1 MKIPAEFEDI
11 LRGVELTER
20 EKRFLRWITSW
31 DDHTM
36 QNMRTVVEKVRSTLS
51 TLQAENEKLRAEL
64 KSKVDLVFQQAK
76 ELDRRYLLLQ
86 EQEAELEQVK
96 RELSA
101 YKELG
106 PIDRLR
112 ELKQADDEGRCVVLP
127 FKPPRWV
134 YMCSARFPKPA
145 KAHYA
150 SAINVLQDM
159 DNGCVFGDTP
169 KEAEDALRREQD
181 G

>member
-1 MKIPAEFEDI
+1 MERLTYFDGGKWRLKIGDTEYSGEAVDRLAAYEETGLEPEEIEKIKQDVED
-11 LRGVELTER
+11 GY
-20 EKRFLRWITSW
+20 
-31 DDHTM
+31 
-36 QNMRTVVEKVRSTLS
+36 
-51 TLQAENEKLRAEL
+51 L
-64 KSKVDLVFQQAK
+64 KSTA
-76 ELDRRYLLLQ
+76 RRY
-86 EQEAELEQVK
+86 
-96 RELSA
+96 
-101 YKELG
+101 G
-106 PIDRLR
+106 IDVSRLR
-112 ELKQADDEGRCVVLP
+112 ELAQADKEGRCVVLP

-169 KEAEDALRREQD
+169 KEAEAALRREQD